1 MNGFLDFLLSLKDD
15 FLPLM
20 SSQKIIIIGPAYPY
34 RGGIAAF
41 NERLAHELIV
51 QGNDVE
57 AITFTLQYPSFL
69 FPGKTQFSEGPAPA
83 GLRIERK
90 INSMNPFNWIKV
102 GHQLKKG
109 KADLIIIAFWLP
121 YMAPALGTIARISGT
136 PVVGLVHNLIPH
148 EHKPGDRLLA
158 KYFCRSVDRFVALS
172 ESVLSDIHSLDPGK
186 PASFSPH
193 PLYDNFGEAVSRE
206 EACRHL
212 GLNPKDRILLSFGLI
227 RDYKGLDWL
236 LEAFAALKERS
247 GVKMVVAGEFYA
259 DGEKYHKL
267 ARDLGI
273 DDEIIWR
280 TEFVPDS
287 EVKYYFCA
295 ADLIVQPYKS
305 ATQSGVTQIA
315 YHFEKPML
323 VTRVGGLPEIV
334 PDGKVG
340 YAVNPSPAAITAALE
355 KFLKDSP
362 DFLEGIRDEKR
373 KYSWKKMAKIIT
385 AQRP

>member
-1 MNGFLDFLLSLKDD
+1 MN
-15 FLPLM
+15 
-20 SSQKIIIIGPAYPY
+20 SQKIIIIGPAYPY

-41 NERLAHELIV
+41 NERLAHELIA

-83 GLRIERK
+83 DLKIDRK

-102 GHQLKKG
+102 GRQLKRK
-109 KADLIIIAFWLP
+109 KADLIVIAFWLP
-121 YMAPALGTIARISGT
+121 YMAPALGTIARISRT

-148 EHKPGDRLLA
+148 EHKPGDRLFA
-158 KYFCRSVDRFVALS
+158 KYFCGSVDRFVALS
-172 ESVLSDIHSLDPGK
+172 ESVLNDIHRLAPGK

-206 EACRHL
+206 EACSHL

-247 GVKMVVAGEFYA
+247 EVKLVVAGEVYA

-273 DDEIIWR
+273 DNEIIWR

-340 YAVNPSPAAITAALE
+340 YAVDPSPAAITAALE

-362 DFLEGIRDEKR
+362 DFSEGIRDEKR
-373 KYSWKKMAKIIT
+373 KYSWEKMAKIIT

>member
-1 MNGFLDFLLSLKDD
+1 MAE
-15 FLPLM
+15 
-20 SSQKIIIIGPAYPY
+20 KIIIIGPAYPY

-41 NERLAHELIV
+41 NERLANELIAE
-51 QGNDVE
+51 GHKVE
-57 AITFTLQYPSFL
+57 LVTFTLQYPSFL
-69 FPGKTQFSEGPAPA
+69 FPGKTQFSDGPAPEK
-83 GLRIERK
+83 LQIERM
-90 INSMNPFNWIKV
+90 INSINPFNWLKV
-102 GHQLKKG
+102 GKALRKK
-109 KADLIIIAFWLP
+109 KADLIIFAFWLP
-121 YMAPALGTIARISGT
+121 YMAPTLGTIARLCKT
-136 PVVGLVHNLIPH
+136 RTVGLIHNLIPH
-148 EHKPGDRLLA
+148 EHKPGDIMFA
-158 KYFCRSVDRFVALS
+158 KYFCKGIDRFVALS
-172 ESVLSDIHSLDPGK
+172 NSVAEDIRNIVPEK
-186 PASFSPH
+186 RITICPH
-193 PLYDNFGEAVSRE
+193 PLYDNFGSPVSRE
-206 EACRHL
+206 DACAKL
-212 GLNPKDRILLSFGLI
+212 SINPKNKILLSFGLI

-236 LEAFAALKERS
+236 LEAFASLKERS
-247 GVKMVVAGEFYA
+247 GVKLVVAGEFYA

-273 DDEIIWR
+273 DEEVIWK

-340 YAVNPSPAAITAALE
+340 YAVGPSPAAIAAALE

-362 DFLEGIRDEKR
+362 DFTEGIREEKQ
-373 KYSWKKMAKIIT
+373 KYSWKKMAEAVMK
-385 AQRP
+385 

>member
-1 MNGFLDFLLSLKDD
+1 MNSDKTTER
-15 FLPLM
+15 
-20 SSQKIIIIGPAYPY
+20 KIIIVGPAYPY

-41 NERLAHELIV
+41 NERLAREFATE
-51 QGNDVE
+51 GYDVE
-57 AITFTLQYPSFL
+57 LVTFTLQYPSFL
-69 FPGKTQFSEGPAPA
+69 FPGKTQYSVDPAPVD
-83 GLRIERK
+83 LKIERR

-102 GHQLKKG
+102 GCQLRKK
-109 KADLIIIAFWLP
+109 KADLIVMAFWLP
-121 YMAPALGTIARISGT
+121 YLAPALGTVSRISRA

-148 EHKPGDRLLA
+148 EHKPGDKLFA
-158 KYFCRSVDRFVALS
+158 KYFCRSVNRFVALS
-172 ESVLSDIHSLDPGK
+172 KSVLNDIRRYAPDK

-193 PLYDNFGEAVSRE
+193 PLYDNFGDSVSRN
-206 EACRHL
+206 EACRKL
-212 GLNPKDRILLSFGLI
+212 GLDPGDKILLSFGLI

-236 LEAFAALKERS
+236 LEAFASINDRNGLKL
-247 GVKMVVAGEFYA
+247 VVAGEFYA
-259 DGEKYHKL
+259 DGERYHKI
-267 ARDLGI
+267 AGNLGI
-273 DDEIIWR
+273 DDEVIWK

-340 YAVNPSPAAITAALE
+340 FVVEPSPDAVAEALE
-355 KFLKDSP
+355 RFRNEAP
-362 DFLEGIRDEKR
+362 DFSEGLKAEKQ
-373 KYSWKKMAKIIT
+373 KYSWSKMTGLLAG
-385 AQRP
+385 